1 MHKINP
7 CEYCWSR
14 LLQCLLYNYSLFLS
28 QKWARKE
35 RSISSLKA
43 YTGRI
48 IGKHVFIN
56 SVISR
61 NVCMGL
67 ERKYIVPLRL
77 RLIIGHN

>member
-35 RSISSLKA
+35 RSISCLK
-43 YTGRI
+43 GLPVELLECMCLER
-48 IGKHVFIN
+48 
-56 SVISR
+56 SVISL
-61 NVCMGL
+61 NVWAL
-67 ERKYIVPLRL
+67 NVNTLNVNTLYP
-77 RLIIGHN
+77 